1 MEGVAGTVG
10 SVKAC
15 LEGGDV
21 GERAARARRRALTK
35 AVGRGLNRGCIPVA
49 GSFPELSA
57 QDQSF
62 RGRARSFS
70 SCKRDKR
77 WPKNKYVFTSCI
89 P

>member
-1 MEGVAGTVG
+1 MDSSACSGKSVPRKPAGAVEGMAGTVG

-35 AVGRGLNRGCIPVA
+35 AVGRGLSRGCIPVA

-57 QDQSF
+57 QDQSL
-62 RGRARSFS
+62 RG
-70 SCKRDKR
+70 
-77 WPKNKYVFTSCI
+77 
-89 P
+89 